1 MHELTERE
9 LYQALEYAKSIDE
22 DNGKRIMSQFE
33 ADQPMLFQT
42 IFGIFPTIIAKQNQ
56 DMANLFMDLCFEVIC
71 VYQKAFGD
79 TPKFIDDPTWMERQA
94 ILLDTEFQSLMQSQP
109 TNETTRKSLQDR
121 FVKHNE
127 NQVQIGLVKFLNESI
142 DEFASYNII
151 RVPATEFTQAM
162 IFVVVRLFNS
172 LYDKPV
178 RH

>member
-1 MHELTERE
+1 MGD
-9 LYQALEYAKSIDE
+9 QADLGLAKSMDE
-22 DNGKRIMSQFE
+22 ESGKRIMSQFE

-42 IFGIFPTIIAKQNQ
+42 IFGIFPSIIADQNQ

-94 ILLDTEFQSLMQSQP
+94 ILLETEFQSLMQNQP
-109 TNETTRKSLQDR
+109 IDETKSRKLYDR

-127 NQVQIGLVKFLNESI
+127 NPVQIGLVKFLNESI
-142 DEFASYNII
+142 DEFASYNIS
-151 RVPATEFTQAM
+151 RVPAIGFTQAM
-162 IFVVVRLFNS
+162 IFVVVKLLNS
-172 LYDKPV
+172 LYDKPA

>member
-9 LYQALEYAKSIDE
+9 LYHALEYAKSIDE
-22 DNGKRIMSQFE
+22 ESGKKIMSQFE
-33 ADQPMLFQT
+33 TDQPLLFQT
-42 IFGIFPTIIAKQNQ
+42 IFGLFPSIIAEQNQ
-56 DMANLFMDLCFEVIC
+56 DMAHLFMDLCFEVIC
-71 VYQKAFGD
+71 VYKKAFSD

-94 ILLDTEFQSLMQSQP
+94 ILLDAEFQSMMQNQSM
-109 TNETTRKSLQDR
+109 NETVRKSLQDR
-121 FVKHNE
+121 FVKNNE

-142 DEFASYNII
+142 DEFASYNVT
-151 RVPATEFTQAM
+151 RVPAIEFTQAM